1 MDELKA
7 FIQNEIKTIAFKK
20 VEMDESLIKSKV
32 LDSIGVVDLIVAIEE
47 KTGKQIPQHLVT
59 DENFETINEIINTL
73 SKVN

>member
-1 MDELKA
+1 MDDLKA

-73 SKVN
+73 NKV

>member
-1 MDELKA
+1 MDDLKA

-20 VEMDESLIKSKV
+20 VEMDESLIQSKV

-73 SKVN
+73 NKVS